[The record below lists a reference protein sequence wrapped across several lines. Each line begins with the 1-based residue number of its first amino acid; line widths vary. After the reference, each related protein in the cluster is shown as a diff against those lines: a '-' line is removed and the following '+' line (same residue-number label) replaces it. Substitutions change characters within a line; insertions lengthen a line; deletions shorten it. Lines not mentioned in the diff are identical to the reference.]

1 MKKLSLI
8 LLLALFLALAAC
20 GGQEPTPT
28 PVPPTAVPTEVPP
41 TDIPPTAVPTEVPP
55 TLEPTPESP
64 LAAINH
70 QADPELVGKTWQW
83 VSLTTAVEATSIADP
98 TRYTILFN
106 EDGTANIQ
114 ADCNTVL
121 VQYATNSGQIG
132 VLQGVS
138 TLAACPEDSQDQQF
152 LTLLN
157 NASLYFFQDG
167 DLFIDTFADAGTLRF
182 AAEEIV
188 DLPEPAAGAATATVA
203 TPLGIFL
210 RSGPGVEF
218 DYVGTAPEGE
228 SGQIIGRN
236 AEGDW
241 WAIAAE
247 SLPEGKVWVSAEF
260 VEAVNADSVPVI
272 YPEPE
277 LTGTVWQ
284 WVSLTTPLDETAV
297 ADPTRYTITFN
308 ADGIAAIKADCNA
321 VVASYT
327 VDGSSLTITPGPSTL
342 VACPE
347 DSIADQ
353 FVASLSNATVYFF
366 LDGDLY
372 MDMLAD
378 AGTLRFAA
386 QELVDLPEPA
396 DDGSPRGTVTAP
408 DGVFLRSGPGTEY
421 PYVGTAPFGESGS
434 IIGRSANGQW
444 WVAAAPNLPD
454 GQVWVSAQFVEAV
467 NADDVPV
474 VEAPPLEP
482 SLQGV
487 TWQWVSLTTPETE
500 TIVNDPGRYTIRFNA
515 DGTAGIKADCNTVL
529 ASYSTDESS
538 ITIVPGPTTLVAC
551 PEDSLDQQFVSSL
564 SNAAIYFFQDGDLY
578 LDMFASA
585 GTLRFIAQ
593 RSGSGTAV
601 GAPDAQE
608 PVSSATG
615 IEFQVISFGPLG
627 AVQPVLEGTT
637 ITAVFGD
644 TEVSG
649 SAGCNTYT
657 GPLNPI
663 NDYFTVGPIASTLM
677 LCDEPIMQQ
686 EQAYL
691 AALASLT
698 GYQWG
703 SERVDNATVVT
714 TGQLFYTV
722 EGVSGVINLMVP

>member
-1 MKKLSLI
+1 M
-8 LLLALFLALAAC
+8 
-20 GGQEPTPT
+20 
-28 PVPPTAVPTEVPP
+28 
-41 TDIPPTAVPTEVPP
+41 
-55 TLEPTPESP
+55 
-64 LAAINH
+64 
-70 QADPELVGKTWQW
+70 
-83 VSLTTAVEATSIADP
+83 
-98 TRYTILFN
+98 
-106 EDGTANIQ
+106 
-114 ADCNTVL
+114 
-121 VQYATNSGQIG
+121 
-132 VLQGVS
+132 
-138 TLAACPEDSQDQQF
+138 
-152 LTLLN
+152 
-157 NASLYFFQDG
+157 
-167 DLFIDTFADAGTLRF
+167 
-182 AAEEIV
+182 
-188 DLPEPAAGAATATVA
+188 
-203 TPLGIFL
+203 
-210 RSGPGVEF
+210 
-218 DYVGTAPEGE
+218 
-228 SGQIIGRN
+228 
-236 AEGDW
+236 
-241 WAIAAE
+241 
-247 SLPEGKVWVSAEF
+247 
-260 VEAVNADSVPVI
+260 
-272 YPEPE
+272 
-277 LTGTVWQ
+277 
-284 WVSLTTPLDETAV
+284 
-297 ADPTRYTITFN
+297 
-308 ADGIAAIKADCNA
+308 
-321 VVASYT
+321 
-327 VDGSSLTITPGPSTL
+327 
-342 VACPE
+342 
-347 DSIADQ
+347 
-353 FVASLSNATVYFF
+353 
-366 LDGDLY
+366 
-372 MDMLAD
+372 
-378 AGTLRFAA
+378 
-386 QELVDLPEPA
+386 
-396 DDGSPRGTVTAP
+396 
-408 DGVFLRSGPGTEY
+408 
-421 PYVGTAPFGESGS
+421 GTAPFGESGS

-529 ASYSTDESS
+529 ATYSTDESS

-601 GAPDAQE
+601 GAPDTQE